1 MICGSSQRWRLS
13 PAPSNTFGIPGD
25 WVRDTCAM
33 LPLQLLIQRLHPGLP
48 QDAVELIHAYAF
60 IEPEV
65 WQCPCC
71 EPGST
76 YLIHEHVAW
85 LWVPQEA
92 QRGRVHCKL
101 CEEPVACR
109 SYDGMHHAHAKPVVA
124 VVSRSPTLH
133 LQ

>member
-60 IEPEV
+60 TEPEV
-65 WQCPCC
+65 WQCP
-71 EPGST
+71 
-76 YLIHEHVAW
+76 LLRAW
-85 LWVPQEA
+85 FN
-92 QRGRVHCKL
+92 
-101 CEEPVACR
+101 
-109 SYDGMHHAHAKPVVA
+109 
-124 VVSRSPTLH
+124 VSDP
-133 LQ
+133 